1 MLKRGGTNVA
11 ALVGKKAI
19 VIKEIAPFSF
29 GRVKVGG
36 EDWAAISENNATIT
50 EGKVVVVTGWEGVKL
65 IVREE
70 PTNGNG
76 S

>member
-1 MLKRGGTNVA
+1 MPNGSDTNVA

-19 VIKEIAPFSF
+19 VIKEITPFSF

-36 EDWAAISENNATIT
+36 EDWAAISENNVIIE

-65 IVREE
+65 IVKEE
-70 PTNGNG
+70 PGDG
-76 S
+76 AVR